1 MEKKII
7 RYRQG
12 EVLITKLDMPIDTG
26 AEFTDYNGNK
36 NGVKKY
42 HARKNRVIIEG
53 EQTGHLHALD
63 TGILFEQRGQ
73 YDRDRMEKL
82 FLHADEPA
90 TLTHDEHT
98 AIKLPVGDYEITFQ
112 REYDENN
119 TFRQVI
125 D

>member
-1 MEKKII
+1 MEKII

-12 EVLITKLDMPIDTG
+12 EVLITKLDTPVNFDEKYTN
-26 AEFTDYNGNK
+26 YNGEPANSK
-36 NGVKKY
+36 F
-42 HARKNRVIIEG
+42 HARKNRVIVEG

-63 TGILFEQRGQ
+63 TGILFEQRGK
-73 YDRDRMEKL
+73 YNRDHMEKL